1 VIDHPF
7 DDVDLWEPSPGRDDV
22 WFAVRHGEHVVV
34 KVGDAADRARE
45 AAALGAFSGGS
56 ARLLEHRPGALLVER
71 ILPGDDVVPVADRD
85 DDAATRHIA
94 QVMVRLHADQVRT
107 RGLPALREIAV
118 AFDAAADGRLPVDL
132 VARAR
137 SVCAELLADGGDA
150 VLHGDLQHFNVLRG
164 PRVGGRDT
172 WWAIDPH
179 GWVGDPTFEVAPLLA
194 NPRRLPA
201 PVDAR
206 GMDGAHLVVLAERRI
221 AIVAEVS
228 GYAVDR
234 LRAWGFVGAVISELW
249 LLDKHDLVHGAPL
262 ALAQGLAPHV

>member
-1 VIDHPF
+1 MIDHPF
-7 DDVDLWEPSPGRDDV
+7 DDVDLWESSPGRDDV

-34 KVGDAADRARE
+34 KVGNAADRGRE
-45 AAALGAFSGGS
+45 AAALTAFSGGS
-56 ARLLEHRPGALLVER
+56 ARLLDHRPGALLVER

-94 QVMVRLHADQVRT
+94 EVMVRLHSDQRPT
-107 RGLPALREIAV
+107 GWLPPLSDIA
-118 AFDAAADGRLPVDL
+118 ATFDEPADGRVPGDL

-137 SVCAELLADGGDA
+137 AVCAELLADGGDV

-164 PRVGGRDT
+164 PQSSGRDS

-179 GWVGDPTFEVAPLLA
+179 GWVGDPAFEIAPLLA

-201 PVDAR
+201 PIDAR

-221 AIVAEVS
+221 AIVAEVT
-228 GYAVDR
+228 GYDADR
-234 LRAWGFVGAVISELW
+234 LRSWGFVGSVISELW

-262 ALAQGLAPHV
+262 ALAAGLAPRT